1 MEVPDKQVKKV
12 GRPRT
17 LLREITKSSQ
27 KGIREGYTRATF
39 IVSEDLLEKIKA
51 VAYDERIEIKMV
63 VEEAFKSYLA
73 GKDIKPIP
81 PIHGRPYK
89 GA

>member
-1 MEVPDKQVKKV
+1 MESPHSKPKKV

-17 LLREITKSSQ
+17 ISRVITKSSQ
-27 KGIREGYTRATF
+27 IGIREGFTRATF

-51 VAYDERIEIKMV
+51 LAYWERKEIKTV
-63 VEEAFKSYLA
+63 VEEAFRNHLE

-81 PIHGRPYK
+81 RVQWRPYK
-89 GA
+89 GG

>member
-1 MEVPDKQVKKV
+1 MELPDKKVKKV
-12 GRPRT
+12 GRPKT
-17 LLREITKSSQ
+17 LSREVTKSSQ

-39 IVSEDLLEKIKA
+39 NVSEDLLEKIKA
-51 VAYDERIEIKMV
+51 LAYWERKEIKEV
-63 VEEAFKSYLA
+63 VEEAFNKHLE

-81 PIHGRPYK
+81 QIVGRPYK